1 MAPKSPKNLLG
12 IPKRKSGKDLGYA
25 KNQNMVQQHQFAGQ
39 NPQTTR
45 VKTDGRIGSVT
56 PPEYLRGGLTVD
68 NNTKMGP
75 PYGTIGS
82 SAAKHMSANHEGG
95 DQWSKRVAKA
105 RATAAAGRAAKSR
118 PHTEPINVQK
128 SGLKRVKPD

>member
-25 KNQNMVQQHQFAGQ
+25 KNQNMVQQHQFSGQ

-56 PPEYLRGGLTVD
+56 PPDYLRGGLTV
-68 NNTKMGP
+68 NNNAKASP
-75 PYGTIGS
+75 S
-82 SAAKHMSANHEGG
+82 KSLAAHAAKHMNANHEGG
-95 DQWSKRVAKA
+95 DVWSPRVAKA
-105 RATAAAGRAAKSR
+105 RAYANAGRAAKSR